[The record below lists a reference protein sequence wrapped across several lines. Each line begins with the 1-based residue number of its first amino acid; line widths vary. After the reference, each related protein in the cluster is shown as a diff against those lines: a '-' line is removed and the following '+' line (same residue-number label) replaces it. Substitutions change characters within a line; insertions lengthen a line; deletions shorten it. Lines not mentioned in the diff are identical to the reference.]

1 MAPTLELSVALEPPA
16 DDQEQDRPEK
26 PVCANCRSA
35 DISFDASAYWDA
47 KEQQFAYDILR
58 NQVLCV
64 NCNGRQDVDWI
75 PV

>member
-1 MAPTLELSVALEPPA
+1 MTASLEVAVALVDPTE
-16 DDQEQDRPEK
+16 DDEQDRPEK
-26 PVCANCRSA
+26 PVCANCRST

-47 KEQQFAYDILR
+47 KEQHFAYDILR